1 VEIAAMEFPVSP
13 ELSANPGLGKRV
25 LLTETLAFWMNIRID
40 IFRPMVITAV
50 QAEGDAVLSAGG
62 KQQ

>member
-1 VEIAAMEFPVSP
+1 
-13 ELSANPGLGKRV
+13 
-25 LLTETLAFWMNIRID
+25 MNIRID